1 MNNYSVHAVISFCLI
16 VALCSFGIVHATN
29 ASYDLEGKQ
38 ARDAALGAADGLAQ
52 ELSSASKAALSLVGA
67 GGFGTR
73 SPQNEIDCKSP
84 TLSFMPLFQTL
95 HQPSRNLLQAA
106 VVKMSPNWSFLEA
119 NFHVLA
125 EELFRQSNGKENG
138 DGGLALMELTLV
150 P

>member
-1 MNNYSVHAVISFCLI
+1 MGEEDMEEGVLPGKKEKPPPASNSDIATAGLPTLLRKFPHLLIAPVISFCLI

-52 ELSSASKAALSLVGA
+52 ELSSASKAALSL
-67 GGFGTR
+67 
-73 SPQNEIDCKSP
+73 
-84 TLSFMPLFQTL
+84 
-95 HQPSRNLLQAA
+95 AA

-125 EELFRQSNGKENG
+125 EELFRQ
-138 DGGLALMELTLV
+138 
-150 P
+150 